1 MEKFFSTFYATSV
14 RKKIYGITQGKDES
28 ALRLL
33 GEILGSVPSF
43 SSLGTKPYVDSIFI
57 WVIVAMR

>member
-1 MEKFFSTFYATSV
+1 M

-43 SSLGTKPYVDSIFI
+43 SSLGTEPYVDSIFI